1 MKRRT
6 SVSSV
11 AFLCSS
17 GSVSQRVS
25 LDEQLET
32 LSWVLVSGAGR
43 PEKTSSGE
51 EINKVWKMFCWFE
64 AAESSELRR
73 SVWIS

>member
-1 MKRRT
+1 M
-6 SVSSV
+6 
-11 AFLCSS
+11 
-17 GSVSQRVS
+17 SQRVR

-43 PEKTSSGE
+43 SEKTSSGE

-73 SVWIS
+73 SSDL